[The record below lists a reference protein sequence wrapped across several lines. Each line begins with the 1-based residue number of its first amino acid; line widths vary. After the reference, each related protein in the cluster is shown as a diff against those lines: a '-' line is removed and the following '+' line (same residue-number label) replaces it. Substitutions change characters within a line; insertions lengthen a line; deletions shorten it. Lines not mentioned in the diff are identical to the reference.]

1 MTARR
6 VMEHRFTK
14 RSAALAGI
22 GLAAALLAFSAKQT
36 QGAITIVAGAGDI
49 SGTGDGDN
57 STAALIPSDAQVI
70 TLGDNQYQDGCLTG
84 PEGFESNYAN
94 SWGVFLLRTR
104 PAIGNHDAHD
114 TACSVDGNG
123 YFDYFNG
130 AGSGLCDYSCRAGR
144 RGEGWYS
151 YNLGDWHFIALN
163 SECNGTPY
171 DFCDHAAQKAWL
183 QADLAANSHYCT
195 LAYWHRPIVAP
206 SANHTDDEG
215 NFANGVGGSPN
226 VWQMLYD
233 GGVDLVLQGHDHLYA
248 RYAHYNR
255 AGNDVDGTGI
265 RHFIVGTGGI
275 DTYAVSET
283 KPGQEFAVSVLGI
296 IKLTLGS
303 ASYSWQFVDTSNT
316 ILDSGSDNCRAPDR
330 DGDTWSDAAEQII
343 GTNPGLRCGVN
354 AWPPDMNSDG
364 FVDMT
369 DITQVANWFGR
380 SVPPAPARVNVA
392 PDPPD
397 GFVDIGDLTRLTALF
412 GLRCT

>member
-1 MTARR
+1 
-6 VMEHRFTK
+6 
-14 RSAALAGI
+14 
-22 GLAAALLAFSAKQT
+22 
-36 QGAITIVAGAGDI
+36 
-49 SGTGDGDN
+49 
-57 STAALIPSDAQVI
+57 
-70 TLGDNQYQDGCLTG
+70 
-84 PEGFESNYAN
+84 
-94 SWGVFLLRTR
+94 
-104 PAIGNHDAHD
+104 
-114 TACSVDGNG
+114 
-123 YFDYFNG
+123 
-130 AGSGLCDYSCRAGR
+130 
-144 RGEGWYS
+144 
-151 YNLGDWHFIALN
+151 
-163 SECNGTPY
+163 
-171 DFCDHAAQKAWL
+171 
-183 QADLAANSHYCT
+183 
-195 LAYWHRPIVAP
+195 
-206 SANHTDDEG
+206 
-215 NFANGVGGSPN
+215 
-226 VWQMLYD
+226 MLYD

-343 GTNPGLRCGVN
+343 GTNPDLRCGVN